1 MATYTLPNPAAVN
14 LKMPRCE
21 EHDAEVT
28 GTRTTH
34 DMEAQI
40 KKNKNIS
47 SSSAKV
53 GG

>member
-1 MATYTLPNPAAVN
+1 M
-14 LKMPRCE
+14 KMTRCE

-28 GTRTTH
+28 STRKAY
-34 DMEAQI
+34 DVEAQI

-47 SSSAKV
+47 NSSAEV